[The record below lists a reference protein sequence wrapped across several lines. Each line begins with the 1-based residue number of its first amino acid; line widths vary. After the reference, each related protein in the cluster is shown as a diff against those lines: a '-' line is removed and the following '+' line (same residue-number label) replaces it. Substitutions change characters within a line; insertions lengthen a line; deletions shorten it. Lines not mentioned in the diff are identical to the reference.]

1 MRFKLII
8 LSLVLVIGA
17 CDTSKTKE
25 DEQGAGT
32 TVDPTI
38 TPPVEDKLAP
48 TTSASPQGG
57 RYSGD
62 ISVELKCVDNNVG
75 CKDTYFTLD
84 GSTPRAVDDQ
94 KYRAKIAISANTT
107 LKYFSVNNNGN
118 IEIVKVEQYQIGV
131 VGGSYNNTCRF
142 GTSVIDNCI
151 LGSLFHWS
159 PSYRWML

>member
-25 DEQGAGT
+25 DEQGSGT
-32 TVDPTI
+32 KVDPT
-38 TPPVEDKLAP
+38 TSPPVEDNL

-57 RYSGD
+57 RYSGE
-62 ISVELKCVDNNVG
+62 ISVELKCVDNNTG
-75 CKDTYFTLD
+75 CKHTYFTLD
-84 GSTPRAVDDQ
+84 GSIPRVVDEQ
-94 KYRAKIAISANTT
+94 KYRDKIAISANTT

-118 IEIVKVEQYQIGV
+118 IETVKVEQYQIDV
-131 VGGSYNNTCRF
+131 VGGSNNNTCRF
-142 GTSVIDNCI
+142 GTSVIDNCV
-151 LGSLFHWS
+151 LGTLSPRS